1 MLFMIDKDIFER
13 FPGLLVGTVMVS
25 GLDNSGRFEKI
36 ASLLR
41 AEEQDVRQTFS
52 IDMLAEDKRIKAWR
66 KAYSAFGAK
75 PKKYKS
81 SVEGLYRMVLKNK
94 EIPSINPVVDLYNY
108 VSMKYTLPVGGDD
121 LDKVEGALR
130 LCFAEGDE
138 LFLPLNGDEM
148 EVVKPG
154 EVIYRDDSEV
164 LCRRWNWRESDKSKM
179 TPETGRV
186 LLVAE
191 ALPPFSAS
199 TLEKA
204 VGELERLITGFCG
217 GESRTAILHPSSPL
231 LE

>member
-1 MLFMIDKDIFER
+1 MLFMIEKDIFER
-13 FPGLLVGTVMVS
+13 FPGLLVGTVLVS
-25 GLDNSGRFEKI
+25 GLNNSGRSEKI
-36 ASLLR
+36 ATLLR
-41 AEEQDVRQTFS
+41 SQEEIVRQTFS
-52 IDMLAEDKRIKAWR
+52 TDTLSEDPRIRSWR

-81 SVEGLYRMVLKNK
+81 SVESLYRMVLKK
-94 EIPSINPVVDLYNY
+94 TGVPSINPVVDIYNY

-121 LDKVEGALR
+121 LDKVEGSLR

-154 EVIYRDDSEV
+154 EVIYRDDAEV

-179 TPETGRV
+179 TPETGCI

-191 ALPPFSAS
+191 ALPPVLAS
-199 TLEKA
+199 ELEEA
-204 VGELERLITGFCG
+204 VGELESLIVGFCG
-217 GESRTAILHPSSPL
+217 GESRTAVLHQNLPL